1 MKWLTL
7 SSKVS
12 RPTRRLRA
20 VGPVK
25 RRRKKSSA
33 PTPDCSSGRKPAGRS
48 ILALIVLAALIG
60 GLWWYFYRAELFAV
74 EEIEVLNHHVYTPE
88 EIIAM
93 TGLEPGGNIFS
104 LDSAAA
110 REKIVQNRDFR
121 DAQVRKVF
129 PHTVRI
135 EVMEREPRARVK
147 YAKIYT
153 IDDQGVILGPLK
165 SNSERNLPLI
175 RGLKVVDGSS
185 DLYPP
190 ENRDASLK
198 LLRELE
204 QLEIENLIQIE
215 EIRVSSPGLIELK
228 AEGELDII
236 LGPESCREQLSR
248 LKTVLENLGPDL
260 ARARQIDLRY
270 SKIPVRFQD

>member
-25 RRRKKSSA
+25 RRRKNSSA
-33 PTPDCSSGRKPAGRS
+33 PAPGRSSGRKPAGGS
-48 ILALIVLAALIG
+48 ILALILLAALIG
-60 GLWWYFYRAELFAV
+60 FIWWYFHRSELFAV

-88 EIIAM
+88 EIIEM
-93 TGLEPGGNIFS
+93 TGLEPGGNIFP

-110 REKIVQNRDFR
+110 RERIIRNRDFR
-121 DAQVRKVF
+121 DAQVRKIF

-153 IDDQGVILGPLK
+153 IDDDGVILGPLK
-165 SNSERNLPLI
+165 SKSERNLPLI

-190 ENRDASLK
+190 ENRDAALQ

-204 QLEIENLIQIE
+204 RLEIENLIRIE

-228 AEGELDII
+228 AEGKLDIT
-236 LGPESCREQLSR
+236 LGPDDYGEQLSR

-260 ARARQIDLRY
+260 TRARQIDLRY
-270 SKIPVRFQD
+270 SKIPVRFRD

>member
-20 VGPVK
+20 AGPVK
-25 RRRKKSSA
+25 RRRKKSLA
-33 PTPDCSSGRKPAGRS
+33 PDHLSGRKPAGGT

-60 GLWWYFYRAELFAV
+60 GLWWYFHRSEIFAV
-74 EEIEVLNHHVYTPE
+74 EEIEVRNHHVYTPE
-88 EIIAM
+88 EIIGM
-93 TGLEPGGNIFS
+93 TGLEPGGNIFF

-110 REKIVQNRDFR
+110 REGILRNRDFR
-121 DAQVRKVF
+121 DAKVRKIF
-129 PHTVRI
+129 PGTVRI
-135 EVMEREPRARVK
+135 EVTEREPRARVK
-147 YAKIYT
+147 YGQLYT

-165 SNSERNLPLI
+165 STSERNLPLI

-190 ENRDASLK
+190 ESRDSLLK
-198 LLRELE
+198 LLGKLE
-204 QLEIENLIQIE
+204 WLEIENLIRIE
-215 EIRVSSPGLIELK
+215 EIRVISPGLIELT
-228 AEGELDII
+228 AEGKLDIT
-236 LGPESCREQLSR
+236 LGPDDYGEQLSR

-260 ARARQIDLRY
+260 PRARKIDLRY
-270 SKIPVRFQD
+270 SKIPVSFQN